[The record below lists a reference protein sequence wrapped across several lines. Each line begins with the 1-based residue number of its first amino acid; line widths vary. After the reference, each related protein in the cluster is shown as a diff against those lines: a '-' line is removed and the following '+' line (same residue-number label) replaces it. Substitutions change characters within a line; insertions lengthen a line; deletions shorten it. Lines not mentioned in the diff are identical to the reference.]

1 MQVSGT
7 ENGTNVVFL
16 HTTVDDGDHFQPRT
30 LSGNAKVALATT
42 PNAFGAA

>member
-7 ENGTNVVFL
+7 EKGTNVVFL
-16 HTTVDDGDHFQPRT
+16 HTTVDEADHFEQILAWNPQVT
-30 LSGNAKVALATT
+30 LATT